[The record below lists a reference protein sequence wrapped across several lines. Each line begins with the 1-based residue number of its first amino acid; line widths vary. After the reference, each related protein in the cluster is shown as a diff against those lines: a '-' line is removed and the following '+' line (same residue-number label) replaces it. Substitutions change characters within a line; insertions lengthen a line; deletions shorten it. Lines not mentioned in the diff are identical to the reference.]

1 MSSQPQGP
9 PLAEPAVARPGED
22 LERRAIGLPAV
33 VAQSAALIAPAA
45 GSVAGLA
52 FIVGYSGAATPL
64 AFLIGLLVCVCIAM
78 VIGEYAKRLPSAGS
92 FYTYLTRT
100 FGPKTGFVT
109 GVLLFGAY
117 LLLFPFQ
124 LDFFGN
130 FCSSLLAASGVHI
143 SWVVF
148 ATALIVLSTTLGVL
162 GVKPSLRTGLI
173 GLGVEMTILTIFALV
188 IIVKGGANGNTLE
201 VFNPSSSLKGSSG
214 LLTAV
219 VSTIFAFVGFES
231 ATTLGDE
238 AREPRRTIPRA
249 VMLTTLVVGIFYVV
263 VSYAVTIGYGTSPR
277 HVSALATAATP
288 FNTLAD
294 HYGNGVLSVLVNLA
308 VISSFTA
315 LNIVTVI
322 AVSRILWKMG
332 RDRLLPEMLGRV
344 NSRQSPYIACLVAG
358 GVALVAS
365 IGFGLKYTPLAFA
378 SWLSYFATLFFI
390 AAYLLI
396 SGGLIRFVWRD
407 YRSEFSWVRHGALP
421 VISIAAMVW
430 VLWGNIHPY
439 PPAPL
444 RWFIYATL
452 GVIIVSTG
460 IAYWIERRRPDAML
474 RAGRLM
480 ADVEIEEETA
490 LAASGPPTAR
500 HAGGPDGA
508 GRDREG
514 RHRGNGIQ

>member
-1 MSSQPQGP
+1 MSSQLHGP
-9 PLAEPAVARPGED
+9 AAGQPADASQNTER
-22 LERRAIGLPAV
+22 LERHAIGLPAV
-33 VAQSAALIAPAA
+33 TAQSAALIGPAA

-64 AFLIGLLVCVCIAM
+64 AFLIGLVVCVCVAL

-109 GVLLFGAY
+109 GVMLFGAY

-130 FCSSLLAASGVHI
+130 FVSSLLAASDVHI
-143 SWVVF
+143 TWIVF
-148 ATALIVLSTTLGVL
+148 AVLLIVVSTTLGVL

-173 GLGVEMTILTIFALV
+173 ALGIEMAILTVFALV
-188 IIVKGGANGNTLE
+188 IIFQGGASGNTLE
-201 VFNPSSSLKGSSG
+201 VFNPASSLKGSSG

-219 VSTIFAFVGFES
+219 VYTIFAFVGFES

-249 VMLTTLVVGIFYVV
+249 VMLTTVVVGIFFVV
-263 VSYAVTIGYGTSPR
+263 VSYAVTIGYGLSPK
-277 HVSALATAATP
+277 HVNALATAATP

-294 HYGNGVLSVLVNLA
+294 HYGNGVLSVFVNLA
-308 VISSFTA
+308 VISSFSA

-332 RDRLLPEMLGRV
+332 RDRLLPEVFGRV
-344 NSRQSPYIACLVAG
+344 NRRQSPHVACLVAG
-358 GVALVAS
+358 GLALVAS
-365 IGFGLKYTPLAFA
+365 VGFGQAYGPLAFA

-396 SGGLIRFVWRD
+396 SGGLIRFIWRD
-407 YRSEFSWVRHGALP
+407 YRSEFSWLRHGALP

-430 VLWGNIHPY
+430 VLYGNIHPY

-444 RWFIYATL
+444 RWFIYATI
-452 GVIIVSTG
+452 GVIIVSIG
-460 IAYWIERRRPDAML
+460 IAHWIERRRPDAML
-474 RAGRLM
+474 RAGQLL
-480 ADVEIEEETA
+480 ADIEVEEETA
-490 LAASGPPTAR
+490 LARPGRYGT
-500 HAGGPDGA
+500 GEVGA
-508 GRDREG
+508 
-514 RHRGNGIQ
+514 

>member
-1 MSSQPQGP
+1 MSSQPQGAP
-9 PLAEPAVARPGED
+9 VAQPAGGGRAAEE
-22 LERRAIGLPAV
+22 LERHAIGLPAV

-64 AFLIGLLVCVCIAM
+64 AFLIGLVVCVCVAL

-109 GVLLFGAY
+109 GVMLFGAY

-130 FCSSLLAASGVHI
+130 YVSTLLASSGVHI

-148 ATALIVLSTTLGVL
+148 SAALIVLSTTLGVL

-173 GLGVEMTILTIFALV
+173 GLGIELTILTVFSLV
-188 IIVKGGANGNTLE
+188 IIVRGGASGNTLE
-201 VFNPSSSLKGSSG
+201 VFNPSRSLKGYGG

-219 VSTIFAFVGFES
+219 VYTIFAFVGFES

-238 AREPRRTIPRA
+238 ARNARRTIPRA
-249 VMLTTLVVGIFYVV
+249 VMLTTIIVGIFYVV
-263 VSYAVTIGYGTSPR
+263 VSYAVAIGYGTSSAQ
-277 HVSALATAATP
+277 VSALASAATP

-294 HYGNGVLSVLVNLA
+294 HYGNGVLSVFVNLA

-322 AVSRILWKMG
+322 AVSRIFWKMG
-332 RDRLLPEMLGRV
+332 RDRLLPAVFGRV
-344 NSRQSPYIACLVAG
+344 NRRQSPHVACLTAG
-358 GVALVAS
+358 GLALVAS
-365 IGFGLKYTPLAFA
+365 IGFGEKYTPLAFA

-396 SGGLIRFVWRD
+396 SAGLMRFVWRD
-407 YRSEFSWVRHGALP
+407 YRSEFSWIRHGALP

-430 VLWGNIHPY
+430 VLYGNVHPY
-439 PPAPL
+439 PPSPL
-444 RWFIYATL
+444 RWFIYATV
-452 GVIIVSTG
+452 GVIIVSIG
-460 IAYWIERRRPDAML
+460 VAYLIDARRPDAML
-474 RAGRLM
+474 RAGQLL
-480 ADVEIEEETA
+480 ADAELDEESA
-490 LAASGPPTAR
+490 LAAPGAA
-500 HAGGPDGA
+500 HLHGAAEEAGS
-508 GRDREG
+508 
-514 RHRGNGIQ
+514 

>member
-1 MSSQPQGP
+1 VAPESAKSNQPS
-9 PLAEPAVARPGED
+9 ER
-22 LERRAIGLPAV
+22 LERQAIGLPAV
-33 VAQSAALIAPAA
+33 TAQSAALIAPAA

-64 AFLIGLLVCVCIAM
+64 AFLIGLLVCVCIAL

-130 FCSSLLAASGVHI
+130 FVSSLFAASNVHI

-148 ATALIVLSTTLGVL
+148 STALIVLSTALGVA

-173 GLGVEMTILTIFALV
+173 GLGIEMTILTVFALV
-188 IIVKGGANGNTLE
+188 IIFKGGASGNSLE
-201 VFNPSSSLKGSSG
+201 AFNPASSLKGSGG

-219 VSTIFAFVGFES
+219 VYTIFAFVGFES

-238 AREPRRTIPRA
+238 ARDPRRTIPRA

-263 VSYAVTIGYGTSPR
+263 VSYAVTIGYGLSTA
-277 HVSALATAATP
+277 HVNALATAAAP

-294 HYGNGVLSVLVNLA
+294 QYGNGVLSVFVNLA

-322 AVSRILWKMG
+322 AVSRIFWKMG
-332 RDRLLPEMLGRV
+332 KDGLLPKAFGRV
-344 NSRQSPYIACLVAG
+344 SRRQSPQVACLVAG
-358 GVALVAS
+358 GLALVAAL
-365 IGFGLKYTPLAFA
+365 GFGLAYGPLQFA
-378 SWLSYFATLFFI
+378 SWVSYFATLFFI

-407 YRSEFSWVRHGALP
+407 YRPEFSYLRHGLLP
-421 VISIAAMVW
+421 VISIVAMVW
-430 VLWGNIHPY
+430 VLYGNVHPY

-444 RWFIYATL
+444 RWFIYATI
-452 GVIIVSTG
+452 GVILVSIG
-460 IAYWIERRRPDAML
+460 VAYWIEKRRPDAML
-474 RAGRLM
+474 RAGELL
-480 ADVEIEEETA
+480 ADIEVEEESA
-490 LAASGPPTAR
+490 LAGSSPSALRERPGADP
-500 HAGGPDGA
+500 AGGLSG
-508 GRDREG
+508 
-514 RHRGNGIQ
+514 

>member
-1 MSSQPQGP
+1 M
-9 PLAEPAVARPGED
+9 
-22 LERRAIGLPAV
+22 LERHAIGLPAV
-33 VAQSAALIAPAA
+33 TAQSAALIAPAA

-52 FIVGYSGAATPL
+52 FIVGYSGAATPV
-64 AFLIGLLVCVCIAM
+64 AFLIGLLVCVCIAL

-130 FCSSLLAASGVHI
+130 FVSSLLAASNVHI

-148 ATALIVLSTTLGVL
+148 ATALIVLSTALGVA

-173 GLGVEMTILTIFALV
+173 GLGIEMAILTVFSLV
-188 IIVKGGANGNTLE
+188 IIFKGGASGNTLAA
-201 VFNPSSSLKGSSG
+201 FNPASSLKGSGG

-219 VSTIFAFVGFES
+219 VYTIFAFVGFES

-238 AREPRRTIPRA
+238 ARDPRRTIPRA

-263 VSYAVTIGYGTSPR
+263 VSYAVTIGYGLSAA
-277 HVSALATAATP
+277 HVNALATAPAP

-294 HYGNGVLSVLVNLA
+294 HYGNGVLSVFVNLA

-322 AVSRILWKMG
+322 AVSRIFWKMG
-332 RDRLLPEMLGRV
+332 KDGLIPHMFSRV
-344 NSRQSPYIACLVAG
+344 NRRQSPYVACLVAG
-358 GVALVAS
+358 GLALVAA
-365 IGFGLKYTPLAFA
+365 IGFGEAYGALAFA
-378 SWLSYFATLFFI
+378 SWVSYFATLFFI

-407 YRSEFSWVRHGALP
+407 YRSEFSYLRHGALP
-421 VISIAAMVW
+421 VISIVAMGW
-430 VLWGNIHPY
+430 VLYGNVHPY

-444 RWFIYATL
+444 RWFIYATI
-452 GVIIVSTG
+452 GVIIVSIG
-460 IAYWIERRRPDAML
+460 IAFWIEKRRPDAML
-474 RAGRLM
+474 RAGQLM
-480 ADVEIEEETA
+480 ADIEIEEEAA
-490 LAASGPPTAR
+490 LAGTHPPSGRESAGEAPASGLSS
-500 HAGGPDGA
+500 
-508 GRDREG
+508 
-514 RHRGNGIQ
+514 

>member
-1 MSSQPQGP
+1 MSSHPHR
-9 PLAEPAVARPGED
+9 AVAESPSPGAGEN
-22 LERRAIGLPAV
+22 LESQAIGLPAV

-64 AFLIGLLVCVCIAM
+64 AFLIGLLVCVCIAL

-130 FCSSLLAASGVHI
+130 FVSTLLASSGVHI

-148 ATALIVLSTTLGVL
+148 SAALIVLSTALGVL

-173 GLGVEMTILTIFALV
+173 GLGIEMTILTIFALV
-188 IIVKGGANGNTLE
+188 IIVRGGASGNTLQ
-201 VFNPSSSLKGSSG
+201 VFNPSVSLKGYGG

-219 VSTIFAFVGFES
+219 VYTIFAFVGFES

-238 AREPRRTIPRA
+238 ARDPRRTIPRA
-249 VMLTTLVVGIFYVV
+249 VLLTTLIVGIFYVI
-263 VSYAVTIGYGTSPR
+263 VSYAVAIGYGTTTAQ
-277 HVSALATAATP
+277 VSGLARAATP

-294 HYGNGVLSVLVNLA
+294 HYGNGVLS
-308 VISSFTA
+308 SFTA

-322 AVSRILWKMG
+322 AVSRLFWKMG
-332 RDRLLPEMLGRV
+332 QDRLLPEVFGRV
-344 NSRQSPYIACLVAG
+344 NRRQSPHVACLTAG
-358 GVALVAS
+358 GLALVAS

-396 SGGLIRFVWRD
+396 SGGLTRFVWRD
-407 YRSEFSWVRHGALP
+407 YRSEFSWIRHVALP
-421 VISIAAMVW
+421 VISIAAMIW
-430 VLWGNIHPY
+430 VLYGNVHPY

-444 RWFIYATL
+444 RWFIYATI
-452 GVIIVSTG
+452 GVINVS
-460 IAYWIERRRPDAML
+460 IAIAFWIESRRPDAML
-474 RAGRLM
+474 RAGRLL
-480 ADVEIEEETA
+480 ADIEIDEEAA
-490 LAASGPPTAR
+490 LAGPGPRASGDAGR
-500 HAGGPDGA
+500 HGA
-508 GRDREG
+508 GRDRGG
-514 RHRGNGIQ
+514 RHSSGGLGG